1 MLETWHR
8 ARDMMYTDKTDSNV
22 RTSKAISKYLS
33 LLKDMHDYITSGTI
47 QSFFLVKG
55 SISN

>member
-1 MLETWHR
+1 
-8 ARDMMYTDKTDSNV
+8 MMYTDKTDSNV
-22 RTSKAISKYLS
+22 RTSKVISKYLS